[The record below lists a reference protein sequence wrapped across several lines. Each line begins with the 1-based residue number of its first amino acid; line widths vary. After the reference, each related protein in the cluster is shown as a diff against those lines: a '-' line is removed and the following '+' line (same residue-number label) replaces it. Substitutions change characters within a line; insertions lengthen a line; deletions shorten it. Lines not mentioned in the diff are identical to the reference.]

1 MVGKDRPA
9 ALFGLGWCHTGRI
22 HAWREYFI
30 GGGIGLM
37 VTHIVLFKMVHAN
50 KEIIEE
56 ARKALEALGG
66 KIPQLRHFEVGVN
79 IVYSYRSYD
88 LALVAKFD
96 SLEDLQ
102 VYQNDPNFV
111 EVVKY
116 LQGVRQSVVTVDYET
131 P

>member
-1 MVGKDRPA
+1 MGGKD
-9 ALFGLGWCHTGRI
+9 GLPHFSGWGGATLAEFTPGENI
-22 HAWREYFI
+22 LL
-30 GGGIGLM
+30 GGGIDLM
-37 VTHIVLFKMVHAN
+37 VTHIALFKMVHAN

-88 LALVAKFD
+88 LALVATFD

-102 VYQNDPNFV
+102 IYQNDPNYV

>member
-1 MVGKDRPA
+1 M
-9 ALFGLGWCHTGRI
+9 I
-22 HAWREYFI
+22 
-30 GGGIGLM
+30 
-37 VTHIVLFKMVHAN
+37 THIALFKMVHAN
-50 KEIIEE
+50 KEIIEV
-56 ARKALEALGG
+56 AQKALEGLAGM
-66 KIPQLRHFEVGVN
+66 IPQLRHFEVGIN
-79 IVYSYRSYD
+79 IIQSYRSYD

-102 VYQNDPNFV
+102 TYQNHPDYV

>member
-1 MVGKDRPA
+1 M
-9 ALFGLGWCHTGRI
+9 I
-22 HAWREYFI
+22 
-30 GGGIGLM
+30 
-37 VTHIVLFKMVHAN
+37 THIALFKMVHAN

-66 KIPQLRHFEVGVN
+66 KIPQLRHLEVGVN

-102 VYQNDPNFV
+102 VYQNDPNYV

-116 LQGVRQSVVTVDYET
+116 LQGVRQTVVTVDYET
-131 P
+131 L

>member
-1 MVGKDRPA
+1 M
-9 ALFGLGWCHTGRI
+9 I
-22 HAWREYFI
+22 
-30 GGGIGLM
+30 
-37 VTHIVLFKMVHAN
+37 THIALFKMVHAN
-50 KEIIEE
+50 KEIIEV
-56 ARKALEALGG
+56 AKKALEGLGG

-79 IVYSYRSYD
+79 IVQSYRSYD

-102 VYQNDPNFV
+102 LYQDDPRYV